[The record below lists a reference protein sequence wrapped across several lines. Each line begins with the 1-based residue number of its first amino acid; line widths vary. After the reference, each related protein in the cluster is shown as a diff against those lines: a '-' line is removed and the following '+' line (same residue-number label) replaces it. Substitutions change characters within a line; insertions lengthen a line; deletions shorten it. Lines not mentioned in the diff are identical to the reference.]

1 MALSGSG
8 WQGSFL
14 GSTLFLLYINDF
26 PDVICDTDIHDD
38 DITQHSKCDEAS
50 DLWQQPELAFEL
62 EYDLRDTVE
71 WGKKWLVDFN
81 AGKTQLVS
89 HDRSKTLVLLM

>member
-1 MALSGSG
+1 MT
-8 WQGSFL
+8 FL
-14 GSTLFLLYINDF
+14 ML
-26 PDVICDTDIHDD
+26 CDTDIHDD

-50 DLWQQPELAFEL
+50 DLWQQLELAFAL

-71 WGKKWLVDFN
+71 WGKTWLVDFN

-89 HDRSKTLVLLM
+89 CDRSKTLVLLM